1 MTSCW
6 KWQVLVL
13 SHATTNVPDS
23 ELMVPVRFETG
34 TPPQNVA
41 FWMQLHERFSHDQV
55 FKVAVPELVVV
66 LDIVWVHGPAEQKN
80 CSTPA

>member
-1 MTSCW
+1 M
-6 KWQVLVL
+6 L

-23 ELMVPVRFETG
+23 ALMVDVRFEIG

-41 FWMQLHERFSHDQV
+41 FGIHVHARFSHV
-55 FKVAVPELVVV
+55 HVYKAELV
-66 LDIVWVHGPAEQKN
+66 LDKVWVHGEAEQEN